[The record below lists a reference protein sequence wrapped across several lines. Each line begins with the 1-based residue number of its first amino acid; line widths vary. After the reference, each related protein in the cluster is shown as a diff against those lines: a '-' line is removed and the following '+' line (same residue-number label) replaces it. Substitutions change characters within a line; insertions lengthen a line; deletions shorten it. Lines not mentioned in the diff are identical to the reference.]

1 MRLRILAAAV
11 VVPGFLAA
19 PAAADLVDPS
29 IPTWR
34 GEAGSLYYQ
43 WDAFTEAFANPNFPT
58 TPPFDFSSQVFN
70 FVGGAS
76 IVDGGIFSP
85 GGLNVHVYGEGR
97 PTSEVVLNVTY
108 TSFNP
113 APSSVEFFI
122 GGFGPGAQGEYFDFV
137 SSERTSS
144 TFLGEG
150 LFRVNDSYTFDL
162 SAYAGSDLN
171 WAAFFKIDG
180 PNTLEGV
187 SIDLQSV
194 VPAPGALALLG
205 VAGLAGRR
213 RRD

>member
-1 MRLRILAAAV
+1 M
-11 VVPGFLAA
+11 
-19 PAAADLVDPS
+19 
-29 IPTWR
+29 
-34 GEAGSLYYQ
+34 
-43 WDAFTEAFANPNFPT
+43 
-58 TPPFDFSSQVFN
+58 
-70 FVGGAS
+70 
-76 IVDGGIFSP
+76 
-85 GGLNVHVYGEGR
+85 
-97 PTSEVVLNVTY
+97 
-108 TSFNP
+108 
-113 APSSVEFFI
+113 
-122 GGFGPGAQGEYFDFV
+122 

-150 LFRVNDSYTFDL
+150 LFRVNDSFTFDL

-194 VPAPGALALLG
+194 VPAPGMLALLG

>member
-1 MRLRILAAAV
+1 MFRSLIALAIAFSVASTSR
-11 VVPGFLAA
+11 
-19 PAAADLVDPS
+19 ADLVDPS
-29 IPTWR
+29 VPTWR
-34 GEAGSLYYQ
+34 GEADSLYYQ
-43 WDAFTEAFANPNFPT
+43 WDSFTEPFAQPNFPT
-58 TPPFDFSSQVFN
+58 TPPFDFSAQVFN
-70 FVGGAS
+70 FVGGAQLIDGS
-76 IVDGGIFSP
+76 IYSP
-85 GGLNVHVYGEGR
+85 GGLNVHVYGSG
-97 PTSEVVLNVTY
+97 TSTAQAILNVTY

-150 LFRVNDSYTFDL
+150 LFRVNDSFTFDL

-194 VPAPGALALLG
+194 VPAPGMLALLG